1 MRIRKKPTVSSG
13 AKSRKKLISTSLG
26 VGPYALNELPQPH
39 VVFACGFLIAKPE
52 PCILST

>member
-1 MRIRKKPTVSSG
+1 MTIRKKPTESSG

-39 VVFACGFLIAKPE
+39 VVFACGFLIANPD
-52 PCILST
+52 PWILST